1 MKERESMRI
10 SIGADHRGFA
20 LKKII
25 INYFKDYQWIDVGTN
40 SQDRTDY
47 PLFAQKVCHDVLDGR
62 ADCGI
67 VICGSGVG
75 VSISA
80 NRFKGIYAALCW
92 DPEVAK
98 HAREYDG
105 ANVLALPANFVE
117 PELAIDIVN
126 AWTGAKFKGGIYQK
140 RLDMIEEKL

>member
-1 MKERESMRI
+1 MII

-20 LKKII
+20 LKAFV
-25 INYFKDYQWIDVGTN
+25 INYFKEYQWIDVGTH
-40 SQDRTDY
+40 SAERTDY

-67 VICGSGVG
+67 LICGSGVG
-75 VSISA
+75 VAIAA
-80 NRFKGIYAALCW
+80 NRFKKIYAALCW

-105 ANVLALPANFVE
+105 ANVLAIPANFVTQ
-117 PELAIDIVN
+117 ELTIDIIN
-126 AWTGAKFKGGIYQK
+126 AWVGAEFKGGVYQK
-140 RLDMIEEKL
+140 RLDMIEAMK

>member
-1 MKERESMRI
+1 MKERERMRI

-20 LKKII
+20 LKNFI
-25 INYFKDYQWIDVGTN
+25 INYFKEYQWIDVGTN
-40 SQDRTDY
+40 SQERIDY
-47 PLFAQKVCHDVLDGR
+47 PPFAQKVCRDVLEGR

-67 VICGSGVG
+67 VICGSGIG
-75 VSISA
+75 VSIAA

-92 DPEVAK
+92 DPEVAR

-117 PELAIDIVN
+117 PELTIDIVN
-126 AWTGAKFKGGIYQK
+126 AWTGAEFKGGIYQK
-140 RLDMIEEKL
+140 RLDMIEDIK